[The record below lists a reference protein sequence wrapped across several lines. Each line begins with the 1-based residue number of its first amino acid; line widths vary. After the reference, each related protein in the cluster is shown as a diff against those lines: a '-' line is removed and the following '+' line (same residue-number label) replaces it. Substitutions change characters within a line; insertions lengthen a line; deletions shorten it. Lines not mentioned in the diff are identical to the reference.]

1 MRRVA
6 YENMR
11 DLSFIVQELKTLM
24 ATDWSLARLQVP
36 GLVIMADDGAGTVYT
51 VYIVHRPSP
60 LHPGAW
66 YLCFYCWCCHYDHY
80 DPNPCPAIS

>member
-11 DLSFIVQELKTLM
+11 DLSLMVQKLKTM
-24 ATDWSLARLQVP
+24 MSTDWSLVRLQVP

-51 VYIVHRPSP
+51 VCMVHGPSP

-66 YLCFYCWCCHYDHY
+66 CLVFMFLLQVL
-80 DPNPCPAIS
+80 PL

>member
-11 DLSFIVQELKTLM
+11 DLSLMVQKLKTLM
-24 ATDWSLARLQVP
+24 STDWSLVRLQVP
-36 GLVIMADDGAGTVYT
+36 GLVIMADDGAGTVYSLYT
-51 VYIVHRPSP
+51 DPAEAW
-60 LHPGAW
+60 AW
-66 YLCFYCWCCHYDHY
+66 YLCFYCRCCHYDHY

>member
-24 ATDWSLARLQVP
+24 ATDWSLVRLQVP

-51 VYIVHRPSP
+51 VYTVHRPCCTLGLVFMFLLLVLP
-60 LHPGAW
+60 L
-66 YLCFYCWCCHYDHY
+66 
-80 DPNPCPAIS
+80 